1 MRISEIYFSL
11 KKKNTHDGLTH
22 NLFIIKILGNF
33 VVDLSFKKLLHKK
46 NNKNKNKKPLF
57 GALTH
62 LITEIYVER
71 TQILKEITIKPKPRS
86 DEKKTNMI

>member
-1 MRISEIYFSL
+1 MRISEIYFSF
-11 KKKNTHDGLTH
+11 KKKKTYDGLTH

-33 VVDLSFKKLLHKK
+33 VVDLSFKKLLLKK
-46 NNKNKNKKPLF
+46 KKKKPLF
-57 GALTH
+57 GTLTH
-62 LITEIYVER
+62 LITKIYVER